1 MGKGLGKIQKRIL
14 KVLDEIESRWISEK
28 NKEQRWVSLDIVTFM
43 TYHKDELNEKM
54 GVRDLRFDKNKHR
67 RCWESVRTLEKRG
80 LVQIRIERIKGSGYA
95 TRFGGIQRWMEVRIV

>member
-1 MGKGLGKIQKRIL
+1 MGKGLGRIQRKIL

-43 TYHKDELNEKM
+43 TYHKDELNERM
-54 GVRDLRFDKNKHR
+54 GVRDLRFSKNEHR

-80 LVQIRIERIKGSGYA
+80 LVRVRIERIKGSGYA
-95 TRFGGIQRWMEVRIV
+95 TRWGGIQRWMEVKIV